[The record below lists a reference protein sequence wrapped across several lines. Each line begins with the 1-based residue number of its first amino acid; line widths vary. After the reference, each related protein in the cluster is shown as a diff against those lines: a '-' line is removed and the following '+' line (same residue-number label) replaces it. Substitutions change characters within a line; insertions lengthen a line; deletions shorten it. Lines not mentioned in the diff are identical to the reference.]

1 MRSQTQVDAELLR
14 QDSAERISKY
24 ITIFQS
30 YASVIQHTCM
40 CSLDSRMED
49 KEKLVL
55 TFVIFSRDTIPS
67 FLPFCKWTGTLN

>member
-30 YASVIQHTCM
+30 YASAIQHTCM
-40 CSLDSRMED
+40 CSLDLRMED
-49 KEKLVL
+49 KKLVL
-55 TFVIFSRDTIPS
+55 TFVIFTVVEIQSHRFYLS
-67 FLPFCKWTGTLN
+67 VNGQVL

>member
-30 YASVIQHTCM
+30 YASAIQHTCM

-49 KEKLVL
+49 NKLVL
-55 TFVIFSRDTIPS
+55 TFVIFSRDTVSS